1 MSRRQEEESSSRLN
15 LVEAGLSL
23 FSPVLRR
30 QIEKLGWS
38 SLTEI
43 QVRAFKPVLEGEDV
57 LLIAPTGT
65 GKTEAAIIPIFEL
78 LLRARARGDTGRILY
93 VTPLR
98 ALNRDIFRRLA
109 ELAEA
114 VGISVAVRHGDT
126 TPYMR
131 RMQILKPPDM
141 LITTPETLQ
150 SILPGFRL
158 REYLKNVRWVVV
170 DEIHELATDK
180 RGAQLSIGLER
191 LRELTGRDFQ
201 RIGLSATIGSPSLV
215 AQFLSGSG
223 KEARVVKAE
232 EPKEIKVRVESPTPT
247 DEDER
252 LARKLLLS
260 AGSVKRI
267 RRLLEL
273 VKKHRSVL
281 IFTNTRE
288 HAEALSSRIKV
299 VDPSVKVE
307 VHHGSLSRD
316 VRVETEKR
324 FKEGELNAV
333 IATSSLEL
341 GIDVGLVD
349 FVVQYLSPRQVTR
362 FLQRVGRSGH
372 MVGARP
378 EGCIVSASSDDIL
391 ESMTIAKFAIS
402 GKLEEPKIHMKA
414 LDALAHQIQGIVLDF
429 GRVRIE
435 DAFKIVTRAYPYSD
449 LTMDEFKSVLVQ
461 LDRQRVVKIDG
472 ELVRRYGIKTFKSY
486 FENLSMIPDVKRYT
500 VFDFIRKKKIGSLD
514 QEFIARHGEPGVEF
528 ILYGH
533 NWRIVRVDEERAIV
547 EVEAVTQR
555 IGAIP
560 GWEGE
565 MIPVPFEVAQEVG
578 AMRRMIA
585 GEIEKAGDQ
594 PLFLEPLLGDQEAL
608 QKAAAPIE
616 AQVSQGFPLPTD
628 KSILVECLRNFCIIH
643 ACFGDLVN
651 RTLGHILAALLSSRF
666 GVNVGVQ
673 SDPYRIAL
681 IAPIHLT
688 SSLIR
693 EQIEGLDPSDLEHIL
708 TTTLSDTNLL
718 AWKMWHVG
726 KKFGV
731 VERDA
736 EFRQLRARSLAHF
749 LSGTPIHREAIREI
763 LLEKMDLERAAEA
776 LASLKTG
783 EFKIEY
789 ADDAEDCSPLA
800 LPMLDKIAPQDL
812 LRPAAPLKA
821 VVEIVKERLESEQV
835 RLVCGF
841 KGDWDSLRS
850 VRTLP
855 EVVRCPK
862 CGTTLVAVT
871 HAGDTD
877 LRGVVE
883 RKMSGKKLSQD
894 EEKRWQAA
902 WRSASLVQTYGRKG
916 VVAQAARG
924 VGPATAVRILNK
936 MQRSDDEFYMDILA
950 AERTYARTRMYWDS

>member
-1 MSRRQEEESSSRLN
+1 MSREQEDSIHRLSIEN
-15 LVEAGLSL
+15 GLSF

-30 QIEKLGWS
+30 EIEKLGWS

-43 QVRAFKPVLEGEDV
+43 QIRAFKPVLDGEDV

-65 GKTEAAIIPIFEL
+65 GKTEAAILPIFEL
-78 LLRARARGDTGRILY
+78 LLRDRARGEIGRILY

-98 ALNRDIFRRLA
+98 ALNRDIFRRLS

-131 RMQILKPPDM
+131 RMQVLKPPDM

-158 REYLKNVRWVVV
+158 RRYLKDVRWVVV

-180 RGAQLSIGLER
+180 RGAQLSIALER
-191 LRELTGRDFQ
+191 LKELTGRDFQ
-201 RIGLSATIGSPSLV
+201 RIGLSATIGSPRLV
-215 AQFLSGSG
+215 ARFLSGSG
-223 KEARVVKAE
+223 KEAKVAKAE
-232 EPKEIKVRVESPTPT
+232 ESKEIRVWVESPTPS
-247 DEDER
+247 DEDEG
-252 LARKLLLS
+252 LAKRLLLS
-260 AGSVKRI
+260 TGSVRRI

-273 VKKHRSVL
+273 IKEHRSVL
-281 IFTNTRE
+281 VFTNTRE

-316 VRVETEKR
+316 VRVETERK

-341 GIDVGLVD
+341 GIDVGLID
-349 FVVQYLSPRQVTR
+349 FIIQYLSPRQVTR

-372 MVGARP
+372 VVGARP
-378 EGCIVSASSDDIL
+378 EGCIISASPDDIL
-391 ESMTIAKFAIS
+391 ESVTIAEFAVE
-402 GKLEEPKIHMKA
+402 GGLEEPDMHMKA

-429 GRVRIE
+429 GRVRIA
-435 DAFKIVTRAYPYSD
+435 DAYRIVTRAYPYSE
-449 LTMDEFKSVLVQ
+449 LSLDEFSSVLSL
-461 LDRQRVVKIDG
+461 LDRQRVVRIDG
-472 ELVRRYGIKTFKSY
+472 EFVRRYGVKTFKSY

-500 VFDFIRKKKIGSLD
+500 VFDFIRKRKIGSLD
-514 QEFIARHGEPGVEF
+514 QEFIAKHGEPGVEF

-533 NWRIVRVDEERAIV
+533 TWRIVRVDDERAIV
-547 EVEAVTQR
+547 EVEAVSQR

-565 MIPVPFEVAQEVG
+565 MIPVPFEVAQQVG
-578 AMRRMIA
+578 MLRGMISR
-585 GEIEKAGDQ
+585 EIERTGDQ
-594 PLFLEPLLGDQEAL
+594 PPVFEGLLGNKEAL

-616 AQVSQGFPLPTD
+616 GQVSQGFPLPTD
-628 KSILVECLRNFCIIH
+628 RMILVECLRNFCIIH
-643 ACFGDLVN
+643 ACLGDLVN
-651 RTLGHILAALLSSRF
+651 RTIGHVLAALLSSRF

-693 EQIEGLDPSDLEHIL
+693 KEIDGLSPDDLEHIL

-718 AWKMWHVG
+718 AWKLWHAG

-749 LSGTPIHREAIREI
+749 LSGTPVHREAIREI

-776 LASLKTG
+776 LRRIKSG
-783 EFKIEY
+783 EFKVEY
-789 ADDAEDCSPLA
+789 VNDIEDCSPFA

-812 LRPAAPLKA
+812 LRPAAPLRA

-841 KGDWDSLRS
+841 KGDWDAIRS

-855 EVVRCPK
+855 NMVRCPK
-862 CGTTLVAVT
+862 CSTTLVAVT
-871 HAGDTD
+871 YAGDAD
-877 LRGVVE
+877 LKGIVKM
-883 RKMSGKKLSQD
+883 KMSGRKLSPD

-916 VVAQAARG
+916 VIAQAARG
-924 VGPATAVRILNK
+924 VGPTTAVRILHR